1 MWDMQW
7 DNAKRHAYMMETGLL
22 KPRENVGNSG
32 ELNVQFGGDD
42 RIAIWAGTVADKYDY
57 YFCNL

>member
-1 MWDMQW
+1 MGHAMRQR
-7 DNAKRHAYMMETGLL
+7 KRHAYMMETGLL
-22 KPRENVGNSG
+22 KPRENASDSG

-42 RIAIWAGTVADKYDY
+42 RIDIWAGTIADKYDY

>member
-1 MWDMQW
+1 MRQR
-7 DNAKRHAYMMETGLL
+7 KRHAYMMETGLL
-22 KPRENVGNSG
+22 KPRENAGNSG

-42 RIAIWAGTVADKYDY
+42 RIDIWAGTIADKYDY